1 MQIQHVETQADLRR
15 FVELP
20 YRLYRRDPLWV
31 PPLRSEQW
39 SQFDPHRNPMLEHC
53 TYRLFL
59 LRDGRDVVGRVSA
72 FTDSLALQHWGQPIG
87 LFGSYECVEDPAG
100 SQLLLDAAREWLRE
114 RDMKVMRGPWSFA
127 SQEWGAVIEGFE
139 LPPML
144 MAPHNPAYYNRQFE
158 AYGLGKAKDLL
169 VYCADFEEGY
179 EIPARYLTLTDRVA
193 QRYGVTV
200 RQAHL
205 DRLSEEVAIILD
217 LSNRS
222 IGDNWG
228 YYPVT
233 DAEGRAL
240 ARDLKQI
247 LDPRAAL
254 IAEGPDGR
262 PVGFAL
268 ALPNINV
275 LLRGLNGR
283 LFPLGWLKLL
293 RGVPRLRE
301 YRMWALGVA
310 PEYQNRA
317 VDALLY
323 RKLHEG
329 LAALRPRIEVNYV
342 LEDNV
347 RMNNALRNLG
357 ARPLRR
363 YRVYEMGI

>member
-1 MQIQHVETQADLRR
+1 M
-15 FVELP
+15 ELP
-20 YRLYRRDPLWV
+20 YRHYRHDPVWV
-31 PPLRSEQW
+31 PPLRSEQRA
-39 SQFDPHRNPMLEHC
+39 QFDPRRNPMLTHC

-59 LRDGRDVVGRVSA
+59 LRDGRDVVGRISA
-72 FTDSLALQHWGQPIG
+72 FTDSLALQHWGQSIG
-87 LFGSYECVEDPAG
+87 LFGSYECVEDQTG
-100 SQLLLDAAREWLRE
+100 SRLLLDAACSWLRE
-114 RDMKVMRGPWSFA
+114 RGMTTLRGPWSFA
-127 SQEWGAVIEGFE
+127 SQEWGSVVEGFE
-139 LPPML
+139 LPPVL
-144 MAPHNPAYYNRQFE
+144 MAPHNPPYYNQQLE
-158 AYGLGKAKDLL
+158 AYGLCKAKDLL

-179 EIPARYLTLTDRVA
+179 EIPPRYLTLTDRVA
-193 QRYGVTV
+193 QRYGVVV
-200 RQAHL
+200 RQARMN
-205 DRLSEEVAIILD
+205 RLPEEVATILD

-233 DAEGRAL
+233 EEEGQAL
-240 ARDLKQI
+240 AHDLRQI

-254 IAEGPDGR
+254 IAEGRDGQ

-268 ALPNINV
+268 ALPDINV

-283 LFPLGWLKLL
+283 LFPLGWYKLL
-293 RGVPRLRE
+293 RGVPRLRQ

-310 PEYQNRA
+310 PEYQSLG

-323 RKLHEG
+323 RKLYEG
-329 LAALRPRIEVNYV
+329 LAALRPRIEINYV